1 MKIRHPDVQNVTI
14 ITVVYYY
21 ILLRLKIEKRLIKK
35 RSCRY
40 LKGDCNY
47 VFYDHTLSRQI
58 IKN

>member
-1 MKIRHPDVQNVTI
+1 MEINHPDVQNVTI
-14 ITVVYYY
+14 ITVIYYY
-21 ILLRLKIEKRLIKK
+21 ILFRRKIEKCLIKI
-35 RSCRY
+35 RSCWY